1 MRVFIVNLFNKFQDL
16 KYTIPHLIL
25 AFLIVSTQS
34 IQAQV
39 EVDQQDLVQ
48 LSGVVTYEEG
58 GEILPLIGATISVKD
73 TRRGTTAAI
82 DGFFS
87 LVVVR
92 GETVQIRFLGYETI
106 EIEITDNL
114 KTYDSVIL
122 LMERDA
128 QNLPMVEILPIPS
141 KEFFEEDF
149 LAMEV
154 NDPFGER
161 ARENLSAGLMQEILE
176 TLPADGGESARVN
189 LKQTA
194 QSYYYTGQIKPQN
207 IFNPLAWQKF
217 IKAWKNGDF
226 KKKDKKKK
234 QY

>member
-1 MRVFIVNLFNKFQDL
+1 MVFIVDLFTKFQDL
-16 KYTIPHLIL
+16 KYTIPLL
-25 AFLIVSTQS
+25 LLTFLLVSSQS

-39 EVDQQDLVQ
+39 EIDQEDLVQ

-58 GEILPLIGATISVKD
+58 GDILPLIGATISVKD

-92 GETVQIRFLGYETI
+92 GETVQVRFLGYETI
-106 EIEITDNL
+106 EIEITDDL
-114 KTYDSVIL
+114 RTYDSVIL

-128 QNLPMVEILPIPS
+128 QNLPMIEILPIPS

-194 QSYYYTGQIKPQN
+194 QSYYYAGQIKPQN

-234 QY
+234 QF